1 MVSTINAGSG
11 LSDAEHGRQLRR
23 AVIASTVGTAIEWY
37 DFFLYGAVTAIVFAK
52 LYVPN
57 TDPLSGTLLSFGVYA
72 VGFVARP
79 VGAAIFGHY
88 GDRIGRKA
96 TLIAT
101 LMLMGVATF
110 LVAFVPSYESIGIW
124 GAIILTVLRFIQGV
138 GVGGEWGGSVLLSM
152 EWARTPGS
160 RGFIAS
166 WPQFGVP
173 CGLLLS
179 NLAFLAFSTISGDQ
193 FITWGWRIPF
203 FLSIILVGIGLWIR
217 LGILE
222 TPVFNKLVAEKKI
235 ERQPMIEVMKRNW
248 REIITSAFVR
258 LAEQAPFYIFTAF
271 VFSYGVN
278 SLKVSGLIPDVSR
291 AREFLLYAVM
301 AASCLSFVSI
311 PLSGHISDLIGRKKM
326 YMIGAATVGVFGFIY
341 FAMLNAGSL
350 PMIFIAIVLS
360 LVPHDMMYGPQAAL
374 TAESFTG
381 RLRYSG
387 ASMGYQLASIIAGG
401 PAPII
406 AGWLLIQFGS
416 GYAIAGYILACA
428 VISLIATSMMKDYT
442 GKDIEGEYE

>member
-1 MVSTINAGSG
+1 
-11 LSDAEHGRQLRR
+11 
-23 AVIASTVGTAIEWY
+23 
-37 DFFLYGAVTAIVFAK
+37 
-52 LYVPN
+52 
-57 TDPLSGTLLSFGVYA
+57 
-72 VGFVARP
+72 
-79 VGAAIFGHY
+79 
-88 GDRIGRKA
+88 
-96 TLIAT
+96 
-101 LMLMGVATF
+101 
-110 LVAFVPSYESIGIW
+110 
-124 GAIILTVLRFIQGV
+124 
-138 GVGGEWGGSVLLSM
+138 M

-203 FLSIILVGIGLWIR
+203 VLSIILVGIGLWIR

-235 ERQPMIEVMKRNW
+235 ERQPMLEVVKRNW

-258 LAEQAPFYIFTAF
+258 LAEQAPFYIFTTY
-271 VFSYGVN
+271 VFAYGTGV
-278 SLKVSGLIPDVSR
+278 LKMDR
-291 AREFLLYAVM
+291 NFLLEAVM
-301 AASCLSFVSI
+301 AASVLSFVSI

-326 YMIGAATVGVFGFIY
+326 YILGAVTVGIFGFVY
-341 FAMLNAGSL
+341 FWLMNSGSSAL
-350 PMIFIAIVLS
+350 VFIAIFLS

-374 TAESFTG
+374 IAESFTG

-401 PAPII
+401 PAPLV
-406 AGWLLIQFGS
+406 ATWLFGLYGS
-416 GYAIAGYILACA
+416 GYAIACYILFCA
-428 VISLIATSMMKDYT
+428 VITIIATTMMTDYT
-442 GKDIEGEYE
+442 GKDISGEYE